1 MQKFKKNLATVNFVN
16 FLPSRP
22 SSISSRVKMG
32 IDESVLEGAF
42 FLCDDDT
49 FPKLVVF
56 FLVLRGPQQKSKQK
70 FAIAAFLVFTSLAG
84 GSYPYSAC
92 LLNTQP
98 VPTYT
103 GPWSPSKPFKLICK
117 NQGLASVFNYH
128 NTMN

>member
-1 MQKFKKNLATVNFVN
+1 MQKFKEILV
-16 FLPSRP
+16 PSRP

-42 FLCDDDT
+42 FLWADT

-70 FAIAAFLVFTSLAG
+70 FAIAAFLVFASFAG

-117 NQGLASVFNYH
+117 NQGFASVFEVS
-128 NTMN
+128 

>member
-1 MQKFKKNLATVNFVN
+1 MQKFKEILAMVDFC

-42 FLCDDDT
+42 FLCDDT

-56 FLVLRGPQQKSKQK
+56 FLVLRGPQQKSKQR
-70 FAIAAFLVFTSLAG
+70 FAIAAFLVFTSFAG

-103 GPWSPSKPFKLICK
+103 GPWSPSKPFKLIYK
-117 NQGLASVFNYH
+117 NQGLASAFKVS
-128 NTMN
+128 